1 MSGIKNI
8 LPFPLKKFSLLRN
21 FLIASFITG
30 VISGV
35 FVVIYDLLTKFIS
48 KILFLGDPV
57 KTISALPVWYV
68 YFIPIISIIVI
79 NLIISSDKSVKEYG
93 VREITEVVS
102 QNKQMI
108 TLKNLFLKII
118 ASALSIGSGFA
129 VGNEGP
135 SAAIGAMIAS
145 KIHKLMNLP
154 LNLIKPL
161 ISVGASS
168 GISAIFVSPVT
179 GMAFA
184 IESIA
189 YNYVKSYIKFIVLG
203 SISAFAVSV
212 QYLTSFHFIYS
223 AGRVIDFQYVYLTAI
238 FIPFITFFIY
248 FYLILQERILYFL
261 NLKLFNKFGI
271 FKDIVFAVIGGSV
284 IATVLLISPYGGF
297 TGHNIVTMLMNEQN
311 ILPLSVIL
319 GLLIL
324 RIIATSFSI
333 YSNAIG
339 GMFVPL
345 MSIGALVGYGF
356 GIILFKYMNLN
367 IEPFYFA
374 AIGAAVFM
382 GVLMKLPFTSIVLA
396 LEITNDYNVVI
407 ATGFSV
413 AIITY
418 LTRLNFNIK
427 KFNTINLN
435 FSEFKIH

>member
-1 MSGIKNI
+1 MKNI
-8 LPFPLKKFSLLRN
+8 IKLFKLPLSKFSIFRD

-30 VISGV
+30 VISGI
-35 FVVIYDLLTKFIS
+35 FVVIYDVLTKIIS
-48 KILFLGDPV
+48 RLLYFGDPLTSIH
-57 KTISALPVWYV
+57 KLPLWYV
-68 YFIPIISIIVI
+68 FFIPIISIIII
-79 NLIISSDKSVKEYG
+79 NLIITYDNSVKEYG
-93 VREITEVVS
+93 VSEITEIVS
-102 QNKQMI
+102 ENKEMI

-145 KIHKLMNLP
+145 KIHKLMSLP
-154 LNLIKPL
+154 ANLIKPL

-168 GISAIFVSPVT
+168 GISAIFVSPIT
-179 GMAFA
+179 GIAFA

-189 YNYVKSYIKFIVLG
+189 SNFVKSYISFIIVG
-203 SISAFAVSV
+203 SLSAFTISV
-212 QYLTSFHFIYS
+212 QYLSSFTFIYS
-223 AGRVIDFQYVYLTAI
+223 AGREIDFRYVYLTAL

-248 FYLILQERILYFL
+248 LYLILQDKILYLL
-261 NLKLFNKFGI
+261 NLKLFNKFGR
-271 FKDIVFAVIGGSV
+271 FKNIIFAVIGGSV
-284 IATVLLISPYGGF
+284 IASILLLSPYAGF
-297 TGHNIVTMLMNEQN
+297 TGHNIVTMLINNEK
-311 ILPLSVIL
+311 IIPLFLIFE
-319 GLLIL
+319 LLFL
-324 RIIATSFSI
+324 RIIATTFSI

-345 MSIGALVGYGF
+345 MSIGALTGYVF
-356 GIILFKYMNLN
+356 GAIAFKFNIN

-396 LEITNDYNVVI
+396 LEITNDYNVVV

-427 KFNTINLN
+427 KFNTININ
-435 FSEFKIH
+435 FSDLKIH